1 MKHQILSFG
10 YDKKLGVLLV
20 KRNFNYGNLEFNN
33 GFGGFDTSSGEY
45 IIYKSPPVPWINCIS
60 AAEGEPFG
68 FIISEKGGG
77 YVWHGNSRE
86 NPITRW
92 YCDPLEDLSDE
103 RIEITEFTEEGEN
116 SISPFSN
123 CITHHGYGYS
133 SFKGEYNGIEWCF
146 TTFVPINKCVKIT
159 LFEITSEKEKK
170 LSLKYSVETP
180 YRHEMYSSA
189 ENIRKAVSKGDTWKG
204 VLLLSDNKTVL
215 QEYTR
220 YEACSEALEKV
231 KDYWSEYLGRI
242 RITTPEKSINVM
254 MNGWLLYQ
262 TVSCRLNG
270 RTAFYQCGGAYGFRD
285 QLQDS
290 LALLCTYPQK
300 VKERI
305 LLHASRQYE
314 EGDVQ
319 HWWHPPENAGIR
331 SRYSDDLLWLVYV
344 TFRYIEVTGD
354 SGILDIKVPYIK
366 SKPLDFNEIDRYEI
380 PEVSEKSESLFSHCL
395 LACRHAMRYG
405 EHGIPLIM
413 GGDWNDGMNRVGIQG
428 KGESVWLGWFL
439 CYCLKA
445 LDKMSLLSQSA
456 KVDRHRLQTE
466 TKKIA
471 DAIEKHAWDGNWYI
485 RAFCDNGRV
494 LGSHRSGECMI
505 DSIAQSWAVLS
516 GFGNKERCK
525 TALLSAERF
534 LADYNN
540 GIIKLLTPPFSADSI
555 EDVGYIAS
563 YPAGIRENGA
573 QYTHGA
579 VWLAKAFLKMGD
591 DFAKKGRRM
600 VDVINP
606 INHTRT
612 ELEVARYKTEPYAV
626 AADIYSDENIGR
638 GGWTWYTGSS
648 SWLYQ
653 VILEDILGFT
663 VKNSEIKGK
672 AEIVLNA
679 NIPDEWKEYTI
690 EYKYKNSVY
699 IITVKSKGCKTIKL
713 EDDGKV
719 HKILI

>member
-1 MKHQILSFG
+1 M
-10 YDKKLGVLLV
+10 
-20 KRNFNYGNLEFNN
+20 RNLNYSNLEFNN

-45 IIYKSPPVPWINCIS
+45 VIYKKPPVPWINCIS
-60 AAEGEPFG
+60 AVEGEPFG

-86 NPITRW
+86 KPITRW
-92 YCDPLEDLSDE
+92 YCDPSEDLSDE
-103 RIEITEFTEEGEN
+103 SIEIIEFTKEGED
-116 SISPFSN
+116 SVSPFLN
-123 CITHHGYGYS
+123 CVTRHGYGYS
-133 SFKGEYNGIEWCF
+133 SFEGEHNGIQWRF
-146 TTFVPINKCVKIT
+146 TMFVPIDKCVKIT
-159 LFEITSEKEKK
+159 LFEITTEKETE
-170 LSLKYSVETP
+170 LSVKYSVDTP
-180 YRHEMYSSA
+180 YCHELYSSV
-189 ENIRKAVSKGDTWKG
+189 ENIRKAISKGDTWKG
-204 VLLLSDNKTVL
+204 VLLLSDDKTFL
-215 QEYTR
+215 QEYIR
-220 YEACSEALEKV
+220 YESCSEALEKV
-231 KDYWSEYLGRI
+231 KDYWTEYLGRI
-242 RITTPEKSINVM
+242 RITTPDKSINVM
-254 MNGWLLYQ
+254 MKGWLLYQ

-290 LALLCTYPQK
+290 LALLCIDPQK
-300 VKERI
+300 VKDRI

-344 TFRYIEVTGD
+344 TSRYIEVTGD

-366 SKPLDFNEIDRYEI
+366 SKPLDFNEIDRYET
-380 PEVSEKSESLFSHCL
+380 PEVSEKSESLFTHCL

-466 TKKIA
+466 AQKIA
-471 DAIEKHAWDGNWYI
+471 NAIEKHAWDGNWYI

-516 GFGNKERCK
+516 GFGREERCK

-534 LADYNN
+534 LADYDN
-540 GIIKLLTPPFSADSI
+540 GIIKLLTPPFSAESI

-573 QYTHGA
+573 QYTHAA
-579 VWLAKAFLKMGD
+579 VWLAKAFLRMGGS
-591 DFAKKGRRM
+591 FAEKGRRM

-606 INHTRT
+606 INHART

-663 VKNSEIKGK
+663 VKNSEIKDK

-690 EYKYKNSVY
+690 EYKYKTSVY
-699 IITVKSKGCKTIKL
+699 IITVTKKSKGRKTIKFT
-713 EDDGKV
+713 DDGKV